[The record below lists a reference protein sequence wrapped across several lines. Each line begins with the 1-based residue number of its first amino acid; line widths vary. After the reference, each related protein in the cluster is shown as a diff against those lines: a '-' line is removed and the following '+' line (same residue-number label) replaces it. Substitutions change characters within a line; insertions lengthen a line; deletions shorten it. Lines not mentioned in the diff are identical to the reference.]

1 MRILR
6 FSAKVFWVSALIS
19 LPILI
24 FLYYALSPFPE
35 LKSFEKRNYSVQFY
49 DRNERL
55 IYVTALDG
63 GLRREFIPYENIP
76 EHVKKAFIR
85 SEDRRFFF
93 HRGIDLQAIFRAAFQ
108 NIIGKRT
115 VSGASTI
122 TM

>member
-1 MRILR
+1 M
-6 FSAKVFWVSALIS
+6 
-19 LPILI
+19 PILI

-76 EHVKKAFIR
+76 EHVKKGIAFHPVTHI
-85 SEDRRFFF
+85 EEVL
-93 HRGIDLQAIFRAAFQ
+93 DLSF
-108 NIIGKRT
+108 N
-115 VSGASTI
+115 
-122 TM
+122 